1 MSKIFKVGLVG
12 LLVLSVLA
20 VFVVGGVLA
29 DDAAPAFTPNAERFH
44 GGGRGPGFGRG
55 LCGEA
60 GQTALAEALGMTTDE
75 LSAQLWGGKTLANL
89 ADEAGVDL
97 QTVQDAVNAACQTAM
112 REAIEQAVEDGNMSR
127 EKADWLLEGLDKGYW
142 GGESGPGPGFGGKD
156 GFGGFHAPGRFGSG
170 GDPAGGL

>member
-12 LLVLSVLA
+12 LLILSVLT

-29 DDAAPAFTPNAERFH
+29 DDTAPTFTPNAERFH
-44 GGGRGPGFGRG
+44 GGGRGPGFGHG

-60 GQTALAEALGMTTDE
+60 GQAALAEALGMTTDE

-112 REAIEQAVEDGNMSR
+112 REAIEQAVEDSGLSR

-142 GGESGPGPGFGGKD
+142 GGEFGPGPGFGGKH
-156 GFGGFHAPGRFGSG
+156 GFGGVGGFHAPGRFG
-170 GDPAGGL
+170 GDPAGG